1 MKRLH
6 TMLATK
12 DYQHFQILSEAGDV
26 LESFEGSAQ
35 AERAL
40 PGDTVYR
47 SQGKLR
53 IIQRAPVPPLIGT
66 IMIES
71 KFLFGHTSRNIP
83 IYLFFPYD
91 TSYPPMRVGCSSRDG
106 KNKIGIVRFESWA
119 EGETYPRGALQTLL
133 GDTGNHEAEKE
144 ALLQHYVPTRK
155 QILKSQQVEMNVS
168 SSHLPLLEGYTF
180 NIDPEGCKDIDDVF
194 TLEKINDTQWKF
206 TITIAN
212 LLDVVKDHS
221 ELDELAQKQATTF
234 YRDGEAVA
242 PMLPRSISEDLCS
255 LLPGQE
261 RRGMSLE
268 MIWDGQTLSGFQF
281 KETRLVNTKTYT
293 YESIQELSSSEFPR
307 NPLEVIASAL
317 KGEPTSDSH
326 EWVEQAMVLY
336 NRKVAELFMETH
348 TGLLRRLDELDPTKL
363 EQKAAEYCLPAE
375 DARHAAFGHV
385 FYTHA
390 TSPLRRYADLLAQRY
405 LRAVLVARNSDPQQ
419 PSLATLKHLNER
431 TRAAARYERDSFFLD
446 CMTAAPV
453 GVVPADVK
461 QWSNRGDTLFKVH
474 LRVPLWNRCVNV
486 RVGGKCL
493 ESEEALQIQSKDG
506 SEVFSIEKE
515 KPVLLHYY
523 CDMKQ
528 PNWKRRMVFSLK
540 PYSAMSPRENEE

>member
-1 MKRLH
+1 
-6 TMLATK
+6 MLSTK

-26 LESFEGSAQ
+26 LETFEGSAQ

-53 IIQRAPVPPLIGT
+53 ILQRAAVPPLIGT
-66 IMIES
+66 ILIES
-71 KFLFGHTSRNIP
+71 KFLFGHTSRNVP

-119 EGETYPRGALQTLL
+119 EGETYPRGTLQTLL
-133 GDTGNHEAEKE
+133 GDAGDFDAEKE
-144 ALLQHYVPTRK
+144 GLLQHYVPTRK
-155 QILKSQQVEMNVS
+155 QILKCQQVGMS
-168 SSHLPLLEGYTF
+168 PPSLHLPLLEGYTF
-180 NIDPEGCKDIDDVF
+180 NIDPDGCKDIDDVF
-194 TLEKINDTQWKF
+194 TFQKLDNSHWKF

-212 LLDVVKDHS
+212 LLDVVKENT
-221 ELDELAQKQATTF
+221 ELDDLAQKQATTF

-242 PMLPRSISEDLCS
+242 PMLPRWISEDQCS

-268 MIWDGQTLSGFQF
+268 MSWNGETLSDFQF
-281 KETRLVNTKTYT
+281 KETRLVNTKTFT
-293 YESIQELSSSEFPR
+293 YESIQALPPSEFPR
-307 NPLEVIASAL
+307 APLEDIASFL
-317 KGEPTSDSH
+317 KGEACSDSH

-336 NRKVAELFMETH
+336 NRKVAELFMSTQ
-348 TGLLRRLDELDPTKL
+348 TGLLRRLDVLDPTKL

-405 LRAVLVARNSDPQQ
+405 LRSALASIRSEQQ
-419 PSLATLKHLNER
+419 PTLLTLKHLNER
-431 TRAAARYERDSFFLD
+431 TRSAARYERDSFFLD

-453 GVVPADVK
+453 GSVLADVK

-474 LRVPLWNRCVNV
+474 LRVPQWNRCVNV
-486 RVGGKCL
+486 RVSTGRPT
-493 ESEEALQIQSKDG
+493 SEDSLVIQSKDG
-506 SEVFSIEKE
+506 SEAFTIQKE
-515 KPVLLHYY
+515 NQVLLHYY

-540 PYSAMSPRENEE
+540 PVPEESRETGDEIIGQ